1 MRAQT
6 GSISEPVV
14 IEWKPKVTVDKL
26 RLLELLKL
34 HRVETELVEN
44 SSVMVADVIPAL
56 KKAKSILPETFF
68 RDLASELE
76 LPFVPDSD
84 VREVYEKND
93 KLDVISSAPYT
104 LIRKHGFIMVGIRGD
119 SSIESIDVAVDNPL
133 DQQAIALI
141 DRVFGEWTI
150 NLHVVSSGAMEWAL
164 DHAYSKIHKQQSMN
178 KLLEKSP
185 EDSANKV
192 LLPKQRYFAA
202 TVLALLVVCLV
213 LNSAMTFIVAFAT
226 ISILYFLFNPVKI
239 FVSAEGF
246 RGPRMRIK
254 ITKGEMQWVP
264 DEDLPNYTV
273 LVPVFRESNVLR
285 QILRNIYNLN
295 YPREK
300 LDVKILMEENDEET
314 LNEAKLIGL
323 FGSPK
328 QMVEGIPEKNYA
340 EFLSLF
346 DPVVIPEDVIKTKP
360 RACNYGLLRA
370 NGELCVVFDAEDDPD
385 PDQLRKAAIMFLR
398 SGENVACLQSKL
410 NFYNARENLLT
421 KWFSIE
427 YASWFEFYL
436 QGLDWINAPVPLG
449 GTSNHFR
456 KGTLD
461 ELGAWDPY
469 NVTEDADLGVRLARQ
484 KLKTEMLD
492 TYTLEE
498 ATSTVKGWVHQRSR
512 WYKGHLQTYL
522 VHMRNPLRLAR
533 DLGTSRFLKF
543 QLTFG
548 ASVFIPIVN
557 PALWILFLASFL
569 APLVFSGLATGLLLW
584 VCVFNLLVG
593 NASYLLIYV
602 VACLKLKKYRLVP
615 LALLMPGY
623 WVLASIASW
632 RGLIQ
637 LVTKPFYW
645 DKTQHGVSRTKQPS
659 PHSELDFGVYS
670 T

>member
-6 GSISEPVV
+6 EYVCEPIS
-14 IEWKPKVTVDKL
+14 IEWLPKPTINKC
-26 RLLELLKL
+26 RLIEILKA
-34 HRVETELVEN
+34 HRIGTRLVEN
-44 SSVMVADVIPAL
+44 SRIAVADTIPTL
-56 KKAKSILPETFF
+56 KKAKARLPETFF
-68 RDLASELE
+68 RHIASELG
-76 LPFVPDSD
+76 LPFVRYSD
-84 VREVYEKND
+84 VRKIYEKND
-93 KLDVISSAPYT
+93 MLDVISSAPYS
-104 LIRKHGFIMVGIRGD
+104 LIRKHSFILLGIRD
-119 SSIESIDVAVDNPL
+119 ESHIDVAVDNPL
-133 DQQAIALI
+133 DPQTMALI
-141 DRVFGEWTI
+141 DNVFGEWSI
-150 NLHVVSSGAMEWAL
+150 RLHIVSSRAMEWAINYS
-164 DHAYSKIHKQQSMN
+164 YSKTNKEQSMR

-185 EDSANKV
+185 EYSADKV
-192 LLPKQRYFAA
+192 LLPKQRYFAMS
-202 TVLALLVVCLV
+202 TLVLLAVCLI
-213 LNSAMTFIVAFAT
+213 LNSATTFFVAFAAT
-226 ISILYFLFNPVKI
+226 SVLYFLVNPAII
-239 FVSAEGF
+239 FISLKGF

-264 DEDLPNYTV
+264 DEDLPNFTV
-273 LVPVFRESNVLR
+273 LVPVFREANMLR
-285 QILRNIYNLN
+285 QILRNLYNLN

-300 LDVKILMEENDEET
+300 LDVKILMEENDDET

-328 QMVEGIPEKNYA
+328 QRVEGIPRKSYA

-346 DPVVIPEDVIKTKP
+346 DPVVIPETEIKTKP
-360 RACNYGLLRA
+360 KACNYGLLRA
-370 NGELCVVFDAEDDPD
+370 SGELCVIFDAEDDPD

-398 SGENVACLQSKL
+398 SEENVACLQSKL

-427 YASWFEFYL
+427 YASWYEFYL
-436 QGLDWINAPVPLG
+436 QGLDWINAPIPLG

-456 KGTLD
+456 RRTLD

-469 NVTEDADLGVRLARQ
+469 NVTEDADLGIRLSRQ
-484 KLKTEMLD
+484 KLRTEMLD

-498 ATSTVKGWVHQRSR
+498 ATPTVKGWVRQRSR

-522 VHMRNPLRLAR
+522 VHMRYPLKLLR
-533 DLGTSRFLKF
+533 DLGAKQFLKF

-557 PALWILFLASFL
+557 PALWLLMLGSL
-569 APLVFSGLATGLLLW
+569 LVPAVFGGLATGFLLPI
-584 VCVFNLLVG
+584 CIFNLLVG

-623 WVLASIASW
+623 WVLVSIASW

-637 LVTKPFYW
+637 LAKKPFHW
-645 DKTQHGVSRTKQPS
+645 EKTKHRAHLAIMLTQV
-659 PHSELDFGVYS
+659 
-670 T
+670 

>member
-6 GSISEPVV
+6 EYVCEPIS
-14 IEWKPKVTVDKL
+14 IEWLPKPTINKC
-26 RLLELLKL
+26 RLIEILKA
-34 HRVETELVEN
+34 HRIGTRLVEN
-44 SSVMVADVIPAL
+44 SRIAVADTIPTL
-56 KKAKSILPETFF
+56 KKAKARLPETFF
-68 RDLASELE
+68 RHIASELG
-76 LPFVPDSD
+76 LPFVRYSD
-84 VREVYEKND
+84 VRKIYEKND
-93 KLDVISSAPYT
+93 MLDVISSAPYS
-104 LIRKHGFIMVGIRGD
+104 LIRKHSFILLGIRD
-119 SSIESIDVAVDNPL
+119 ESHIDVAVDNPL
-133 DQQAIALI
+133 DPQTMALI
-141 DRVFGEWTI
+141 DNVFGEWSI
-150 NLHVVSSGAMEWAL
+150 RLHIVSSRAMEWAINYS
-164 DHAYSKIHKQQSMN
+164 YSKTHKEQSMR

-185 EDSANKV
+185 EYSADKV
-192 LLPKQRYFAA
+192 LLPKQRYFAMS
-202 TVLALLVVCLV
+202 TLVLLAVCLI
-213 LNSAMTFIVAFAT
+213 LNSATTFFVAFAAT
-226 ISILYFLFNPVKI
+226 SVLYFLVNPAII
-239 FVSAEGF
+239 FISLKGF

-264 DEDLPNYTV
+264 DEDLPNFTV
-273 LVPVFRESNVLR
+273 LVPVFREANMLR
-285 QILRNIYNLN
+285 QILRNLYNLN

-300 LDVKILMEENDEET
+300 LDVKILMEENDDET

-328 QMVEGIPEKNYA
+328 QRVEGIPRKSYA

-346 DPVVIPEDVIKTKP
+346 DPVVIPETEIKTKP
-360 RACNYGLLRA
+360 KACNYGLLRA
-370 NGELCVVFDAEDDPD
+370 SGELCVIFDAEDDPD

-398 SGENVACLQSKL
+398 SEENVACLQSKL

-427 YASWFEFYL
+427 YASWYEFYL
-436 QGLDWINAPVPLG
+436 QGLDWINAPIPLG

-456 KGTLD
+456 RRTLD

-469 NVTEDADLGVRLARQ
+469 NVTEDADLGIRLSRQ
-484 KLKTEMLD
+484 KLRTEMLD

-498 ATSTVKGWVHQRSR
+498 ATPTVKGWVRQRSR

-522 VHMRNPLRLAR
+522 VHMRYPLKLLR
-533 DLGTSRFLKF
+533 DLGAKQFLKF

-557 PALWILFLASFL
+557 PALWLLMLGSL
-569 APLVFSGLATGLLLW
+569 LVPAVFGGLATGFLLPI
-584 VCVFNLLVG
+584 CIFNLLVG

-623 WVLASIASW
+623 WVLVSLASW

-637 LVTKPFYW
+637 LAKKPFHW
-645 DKTQHGVSRTKQPS
+645 EKTKHRAHLAIMLTQV
-659 PHSELDFGVYS
+659 
-670 T
+670 

>member
-6 GSISEPVV
+6 EYVCEPIS
-14 IEWKPKVTVDKL
+14 IEWLPKPTINKC
-26 RLLELLKL
+26 RLIEILKA
-34 HRVETELVEN
+34 HRIGTRLVEN
-44 SSVMVADVIPAL
+44 SRIAVADTIPTL
-56 KKAKSILPETFF
+56 KKAKARLPETFF
-68 RDLASELE
+68 RHIASELG
-76 LPFVPDSD
+76 LPFVRYSD
-84 VREVYEKND
+84 VRKIYEKND
-93 KLDVISSAPYT
+93 MLDVISSAPYS
-104 LIRKHGFIMVGIRGD
+104 LIRKHSFILLGIRD
-119 SSIESIDVAVDNPL
+119 ESHIDVAVDNPL
-133 DQQAIALI
+133 DPQTMALI
-141 DRVFGEWTI
+141 DNVFGEWSI
-150 NLHVVSSGAMEWAL
+150 RLHIVSSRAMEWAINYS
-164 DHAYSKIHKQQSMN
+164 YSKTNKEQSMR

-185 EDSANKV
+185 EYSADKV
-192 LLPKQRYFAA
+192 LLPKQRYFAVS
-202 TVLALLVVCLV
+202 TLVLLAVCLI
-213 LNSAMTFIVAFAT
+213 LNSATTFFVAFAAT
-226 ISILYFLFNPVKI
+226 SVLYFLVNPAII
-239 FVSAEGF
+239 FISLKGF

-264 DEDLPNYTV
+264 DEDLPNFTV
-273 LVPVFRESNVLR
+273 LVPVFREANMLR
-285 QILRNIYNLN
+285 QILRNLYNLN

-300 LDVKILMEENDEET
+300 LDVKILMEENDDET

-328 QMVEGIPEKNYA
+328 QRVEGIPRKSYA

-346 DPVVIPEDVIKTKP
+346 DPVVIPETKIKTKP
-360 RACNYGLLRA
+360 KACNYGLLRA
-370 NGELCVVFDAEDDPD
+370 SGELCVIFDAEDDPD

-398 SGENVACLQSKL
+398 SEENVACLQSKL

-427 YASWFEFYL
+427 YASWYEFYL
-436 QGLDWINAPVPLG
+436 QGLDWINAPIPLG

-456 KGTLD
+456 RRTLD

-469 NVTEDADLGVRLARQ
+469 NVTEDADLGIRLSRQ
-484 KLKTEMLD
+484 KLRTEMLD

-498 ATSTVKGWVHQRSR
+498 ATPTVKGWVRQRSR

-522 VHMRNPLRLAR
+522 VHMRYPLKLLR
-533 DLGTSRFLKF
+533 DLGAKQFLKF

-557 PALWILFLASFL
+557 PALWLLMLGSL
-569 APLVFSGLATGLLLW
+569 LVPAVFGGLATGFLLPI
-584 VCVFNLLVG
+584 CIFNLLVG

-623 WVLASIASW
+623 WVLVSIASW

-637 LVTKPFYW
+637 LAKKPFHW
-645 DKTQHGVSRTKQPS
+645 EKTKHRAHLAIMLTQV
-659 PHSELDFGVYS
+659 
-670 T
+670 